1 MSKLNVVVA
10 SLIVIGLMT
19 GCGGSGSGNGQKQSE
34 TSTVSQ
40 KQEISDTQFKAI
52 LQEIYYK
59 LPDTAMPDYLK
70 TEQQRR
76 DANAFND
83 EVETV
88 NCANAYNF
96 LEDGYEK
103 WNMAAYLTADNKN
116 VILIVQYGFG
126 LDGFM
131 MRSDQTFNYNIETG
145 ILTDIERPMDPFTVE
160 ELIENT
166 HFESEALFA
175 KAKAYYMKHKHVVY
189 LDFDREGF
197 MVAAN
202 LLDYD
207 NSDYYGEQ
215 NRVISSRK
223 WNGSRFVKGEKS
235 YSNE

>member
-1 MSKLNVVVA
+1 MKYSVLILCAV
-10 SLIVIGLMT
+10 SLIA
-19 GCGGSGSGNGQKQSE
+19 CGGGGQKQPK
-34 TSTVSQ
+34 TSNVSQ
-40 KQEISDTQFKAI
+40 KQEISDAQFKAI

-59 LPDTAMPDYLK
+59 LPETAMPDYLK

-76 DANAFND
+76 ETNAFND

-88 NCANAYNF
+88 NCASAYNF

-103 WNMAAYLTADNKN
+103 WNMAAYLTADNSN

-131 MRSDQTFNYNIETG
+131 MRTDQTFNYNIETG
-145 ILTDIERPMDPFTVE
+145 VFTDIERPMEPFTAE
-160 ELIENT
+160 ELIEDT
-166 HFESEALFA
+166 HFENSMLFA
-175 KAKAYYMKHKHVVY
+175 KAKAHYLKQKHVIY

-197 MVAAN
+197 TVAAN

-207 NSDYYGEQ
+207 DSDFYGEQ
-215 NRVISSRK
+215 NRVRTSRK

-235 YSNE
+235 YSNEGE